1 MMRGVSLF
9 SLPAARPRPSARSL
23 WTWLVPGLLAAVVA
37 ELLLQSPVA
46 PLLDDVVRGA
56 GGSPL
61 WGRLHTDHRDLGYAV
76 FALASASSVA
86 GVAIARRW
94 PAAAAILVFAPLL
107 TTPLTHVVLW
117 GWWLAAVFAG
127 AITAFDSPRRSLGS
141 LGAATAAVL
150 AYALGGYLLVPL
162 RDLAGSA
169 GTDLGNEVPTLAR
182 VATST
187 VLLALT
193 AAAVGG
199 AAALGAGRRARD
211 YDAVAR
217 DLMQHATEVESAAAE
232 RARLARDLHDVVA
245 HHISLVVARA
255 DGAPFQY
262 PAIDDDARTVL
273 KAIGEDA
280 RGALG
285 ELRQVL
291 AVLRRSADADDTAA
305 RAPQPTAADT
315 STLVAQARE
324 AGQRVTFVDGA
335 ADVAATLPAGPG
347 YALYRAAQEALTNA
361 RRHAPG
367 QPVELALTRVGDVAG
382 LTVTNP
388 VPPPAGRPAVDASP
402 GRGLIGM
409 RERVEA
415 LGGALSVGASDGV
428 FRVVATIPVAVA

>member
-23 WTWLVPGLLAAVVA
+23 WTWLVPGLLALAVGELVLLTPLIPVVGTQVGYSFSGLRGPAAWVLGDRRGGFYALSAVA
-37 ELLLQSPVA
+37 SMVA
-46 PLLDDVVRGA
+46 VA
-56 GGSPL
+56 
-61 WGRLHTDHRDLGYAV
+61 
-76 FALASASSVA
+76 SVA
-86 GVAIARRW
+86 VARRY
-94 PAAAAILVFAPLL
+94 PTLATILVAVPLL
-107 TTPLTHVVLW
+107 TIPTTDSFQRSWLVAALAVAVVIAYDAPRRALP
-117 GWWLAAVFAG
+117 AVAVTVTVSVVFA
-127 AITAFDSPRRSLGS
+127 TLE
-141 LGAATAAVL
+141 V
-150 AYALGGYLLVPL
+150 YELVPSHP
-162 RDLAGSA
+162 LATIA
-169 GTDLGNEVPTLAR
+169 GFNWGDRLVTLGVYLG
-182 VATST
+182 VI
-187 VLLALT
+187 VV
-193 AAAVGG
+193 AVG
-199 AAALGAGRRARD
+199 ASALLGFARRAR
-211 YDAVAR
+211 AR
-217 DLMQHATEVESAAAE
+217 SDQAAELMQRATEVESAAAE